1 MFDLYLLLASDDAD
15 AHDVTHSTSTSS
27 IPSLGD
33 SAEDDLP
40 EPVRLDMIG
49 GDGDTGTVS
58 LAA

>member
-15 AHDVTHSTSTSS
+15 AHDATHPASAPPISS
-27 IPSLGD
+27 LSDI
-33 SAEDDLP
+33 AEDDVP

-49 GDGDTGTVS
+49 GDGDTGAVS